1 MAFPVTVFLDA
12 GPDSTARRGDD
23 YFLPGAGVEI
33 EPGELTATF
42 LFAAYSD
49 SVREGDEELEL
60 VPRVSIGGM
69 DVIGLTQTITIINV
83 GAGLPVL
90 SITTDSG
97 DVSEP
102 IGGFTLF
109 EIAVRLDVAISE
121 DLTVTIRVHPSSTA
135 KEGEDFELLPP
146 VVIPAG
152 MTTIQDDDP
161 LDVRI
166 LSDSI
171 YEGDE
176 YIVLELTTDNP
187 NVRTPDRIT
196 ITIKDKLPTASL
208 DPFDPTILEGND
220 LEITARLD
228 VAAAVTVTVELGLG
242 VGSSA
247 VESDYDLS
255 PLSAQ
260 IAAGDLTATFR
271 LTALEDTLYEFS
283 ETLVLQPVTSYG
295 ADELAGVAG
304 TVVILENDLPLTVA
318 LDPSGTISITEGT
331 GPYEITVRLNRVQ
344 GVTTVVELIELAD
357 STAKPS
363 ADYELST
370 SSVKIAAGAL
380 TATFTITAIPDGIYE
395 GLDTET
401 LRLMLRVIVDGTEV
415 AVGSREILILD
426 ADPAPSISFVSAS
439 STIAEDAANP
449 RHEIEL
455 TLNGALADE
464 DITVTFM
471 LAGSATNSG
480 INADYTLTSTMVTIK
495 AGASAAIIR
504 LDVNDDELYEGLESE
519 TVVLSLVSATG
530 GVAVAATKS
539 ESEHRV
545 TIEDDDPAPSISF
558 VSESS
563 TIAEDA
569 ANPRHNIE
577 LTLNGV
583 LTEDDITVTF
593 MLAGSA
599 MRGADYTL
607 TATVVTIPAGTSVA
621 IIRLDVN
628 DDELYDSLES
638 ETVVLS
644 LLSATGGVTVAAT
657 KSESEHRVTIEDDD
671 PAPSISF
678 VSESSKIAEDA
689 ANSRHNI
696 ELTLNGVLTEDDI
709 TVTFMLAGSAT
720 RGADYT
726 LTATVVTI
734 PAGTSTAIIRLDVN
748 DDELYDSLESE
759 TVVLSLV
766 SATGG
771 VTVAATK
778 SESEHRVTIT
788 DNDLM
793 PTVTITPASPLV
805 EEGETATFTV
815 TLNGRAEADIVITL
829 TPSPGSGSGAAEVGD
844 YVTGSV
850 SVTFT
855 SAVDRVKT
863 LLLRT
868 TEDEVYEGDEE
879 VALDFSISGPATRAS
894 VPSTLTIE
902 DDDSAPSISFASASS
917 TIAEDAAD
925 SRHEIE
931 LTLNGALAEDD
942 ITVAFTITGSATMSG
957 INADYTLTATVV
969 TIKAGTRT
977 ATIRLDV
984 NDDGLYEGLESEKV
998 VLRLTSASSAVG
1010 EILPSA
1016 PDVHTVTIIDAQRTA
1031 PTLSLE
1037 PPAAVTEGGAR
1048 NVRAVLTGAL
1058 DEPVEV
1064 LLTVTGGDADTAD
1077 YTLPTTLRVTIP
1089 AGDTSV
1095 VFEITATID
1104 NLYEGATETVELT
1117 LSVPNNGI
1125 TVANPVQTLT
1135 IMDLDTQPIL
1145 SLEVPTEVR
1154 ENVGVLVLTA
1164 TLDGELDVSVP
1175 ITLSASGTA
1184 IDGDDYTFPASL
1196 TIPARARVLTFAI
1209 TIIDDDLYEFDE
1221 TVELTLS
1228 VPGKEVLEGI
1238 VTDTF
1243 RITNDDQAPLVTVTT
1258 PASVEEGNDIVVTV
1272 MLDRR
1277 SGAGIDIVLES
1288 VTPGAN
1294 AEADDFEVPA
1304 IGGATI
1310 SRGQTIFNIKTNPDD
1325 LYEGDKTIDIT
1336 LSVNGEIFT
1345 STVTIRD
1352 AQTPPL
1358 LTLSGPST
1366 VSENNAVA
1374 VFTATL
1380 SGDLPESDLSLELV
1394 VVGGD
1399 ADPGDYTLI
1408 TPRATIT
1415 RGQSVAIFTL
1425 QTIDNQISYGDKT
1438 LRLELRRVSGSIVR
1452 LGEIERTLT
1461 IREDD
1466 DVPLLSLREI
1476 ASVEEGLVGLV
1487 TATLN
1492 RVSGRT
1498 ITVELIPSHTDADL
1512 ADYSTPTTLRAVIPA
1527 GELTATFTIMATLD
1541 GIYEESETLDFTL
1554 RVVGGGANV
1563 IEPRSRQLLILDGDT
1578 PPSVSFV
1585 SVESEIAEDTAN
1597 PRHEIEL
1604 TLNGALVDE
1613 DITVTFMLAGSA
1625 TSATRGIIN
1634 ADYTLT
1640 STIVTIPAG
1649 TSVAIIRLDVNDD
1662 ELYEILESETVV
1674 LRLVSATG
1682 GVTVA
1687 ATKSESEHTVTITD
1701 NDSMPTVTI
1710 TPMLPS
1716 VEEGKD
1722 ATFTVT
1728 LNGQAEADIV
1738 VTLTPSP
1745 GSGSGAAEVGDYVT
1759 GSVSVTFNTGD
1770 RVKTLR
1776 LQTRDDE
1783 VYEGNEE
1790 VALDFSISGPATK
1803 TSVPSRLTITEDDP
1817 RPTVTI
1823 TSPSV
1828 EEGGRAIFTVNLDR
1842 SLETT
1847 VTIELSVND
1856 GTAGSG
1862 DYDVS
1867 DSETLLSVTL
1877 GAGVR
1882 AGTLSLQTLEEDDL
1896 YEGDETVLLSFSA
1909 TSGGENVMGLPIS
1922 RTLTIT
1928 DDRDLPQASFVT
1940 DSSTIAEGATVAIE
1954 FTLDVESYTGTVVVL
1969 AVRSTRAMD
1978 GLDYVVEQSVT
1989 IAAGITSGVIM
2000 FEAVADGRYDG
2011 GVSETVELRLPG
2023 GDLHRVTITDD
2034 QIQPTIS
2041 LKVPD
2046 VVKEGDGARYLTATL
2061 SGPVAFTVTVT
2072 LVAGP
2077 DSTAKLA
2084 DDYYLASINSAMPD
2098 ENIYFEIKPGELTAT
2113 VLFGVYNVSDGIP
2126 EGEEYL
2132 ELVPRLNI
2140 DGTKV
2145 TGLTQTIRI
2154 INIDQLPVL
2163 SVTSNSFDVTEAI
2176 SGSEY
2181 NQEIDL
2187 ELDFPVTED
2196 LRVSIRVLPSS
2207 TAKEGEDFEL
2217 LPPVVI
2223 PARERTVD
2231 DPIFLRFLADSI
2243 YEGDEYLVL
2252 ELTTDNPGVVPPS
2265 RITITLKDSDPIPTA
2280 SLDPFDLTINEGEGR
2295 EITARLDV
2303 AAAVTVTVELA
2314 LGAGSG
2320 AVEADYDLSPRS
2332 AQIAPGDLTATFQ
2345 FDARDDGHY
2354 EFTETLILQPI
2365 TRHDADVL
2373 AGMAETVMIL
2383 ENDPPLTVA
2392 LDLSGTISI
2401 TEGTGPYEI
2410 TVRLSRVQGMTT
2422 TVELI
2427 ELAASTAKSP
2437 ADYELSTSRVQIAAG
2452 ASTATFT
2459 ITAKS
2464 DGIYEGLDTETLR
2477 LMLRVIVDGA
2487 NVAVGSRE
2495 ILIVD
2500 DDPAPSI
2507 SFVSAS
2513 STIAEDAANP
2523 RHEIELT
2530 LNGALADEDI
2540 TVAFMITGSATRNG
2554 INADY
2559 TLTATVVT
2567 IRLGPVPRL
2576 SGWT

>member
-1 MAFPVTVFLDA
+1 M
-12 GPDSTARRGDD
+12 
-23 YFLPGAGVEI
+23 
-33 EPGELTATF
+33 
-42 LFAAYSD
+42 
-49 SVREGDEELEL
+49 
-60 VPRVSIGGM
+60 
-69 DVIGLTQTITIINV
+69 IT
-83 GAGLPVL
+83 
-90 SITTDSG
+90 
-97 DVSEP
+97 
-102 IGGFTLF
+102 
-109 EIAVRLDVAISE
+109 
-121 DLTVTIRVHPSSTA
+121 
-135 KEGEDFELLPP
+135 
-146 VVIPAG
+146 
-152 MTTIQDDDP
+152 
-161 LDVRI
+161 
-166 LSDSI
+166 
-171 YEGDE
+171 
-176 YIVLELTTDNP
+176 
-187 NVRTPDRIT
+187 
-196 ITIKDKLPTASL
+196 
-208 DPFDPTILEGND
+208 
-220 LEITARLD
+220 
-228 VAAAVTVTVELGLG
+228 
-242 VGSSA
+242 
-247 VESDYDLS
+247 
-255 PLSAQ
+255 
-260 IAAGDLTATFR
+260 
-271 LTALEDTLYEFS
+271 
-283 ETLVLQPVTSYG
+283 
-295 ADELAGVAG
+295 
-304 TVVILENDLPLTVA
+304 
-318 LDPSGTISITEGT
+318 
-331 GPYEITVRLNRVQ
+331 
-344 GVTTVVELIELAD
+344 
-357 STAKPS
+357 
-363 ADYELST
+363 
-370 SSVKIAAGAL
+370 
-380 TATFTITAIPDGIYE
+380 
-395 GLDTET
+395 
-401 LRLMLRVIVDGTEV
+401 
-415 AVGSREILILD
+415 
-426 ADPAPSISFVSAS
+426 
-439 STIAEDAANP
+439 
-449 RHEIEL
+449 
-455 TLNGALADE
+455 
-464 DITVTFM
+464 
-471 LAGSATNSG
+471 GSATRSG
-480 INADYTLTSTMVTIK
+480 ID
-495 AGASAAIIR
+495 
-504 LDVNDDELYEGLESE
+504 
-519 TVVLSLVSATG
+519 
-530 GVAVAATKS
+530 
-539 ESEHRV
+539 
-545 TIEDDDPAPSISF
+545 
-558 VSESS
+558 
-563 TIAEDA
+563 
-569 ANPRHNIE
+569 
-577 LTLNGV
+577 
-583 LTEDDITVTF
+583 
-593 MLAGSA
+593 
-599 MRGADYTL
+599 ADYTL
-607 TATVVTIPAGTSVA
+607 TATVVTIP
-621 IIRLDVN
+621 
-628 DDELYDSLES
+628 
-638 ETVVLS
+638 
-644 LLSATGGVTVAAT
+644 
-657 KSESEHRVTIEDDD
+657 
-671 PAPSISF
+671 
-678 VSESSKIAEDA
+678 
-689 ANSRHNI
+689 
-696 ELTLNGVLTEDDI
+696 
-709 TVTFMLAGSAT
+709 
-720 RGADYT
+720 
-726 LTATVVTI
+726 
-734 PAGTSTAIIRLDVN
+734 
-748 DDELYDSLESE
+748 
-759 TVVLSLV
+759 
-766 SATGG
+766 
-771 VTVAATK
+771 
-778 SESEHRVTIT
+778 
-788 DNDLM
+788 
-793 PTVTITPASPLV
+793 
-805 EEGETATFTV
+805 
-815 TLNGRAEADIVITL
+815 
-829 TPSPGSGSGAAEVGD
+829 
-844 YVTGSV
+844 
-850 SVTFT
+850 
-855 SAVDRVKT
+855 
-863 LLLRT
+863 
-868 TEDEVYEGDEE
+868 
-879 VALDFSISGPATRAS
+879 
-894 VPSTLTIE
+894 
-902 DDDSAPSISFASASS
+902 
-917 TIAEDAAD
+917 
-925 SRHEIE
+925 
-931 LTLNGALAEDD
+931 
-942 ITVAFTITGSATMSG
+942 
-957 INADYTLTATVV
+957 
-969 TIKAGTRT
+969 AGTRT

-984 NDDGLYEGLESEKV
+984 NDDGLYDGLESETV

-1010 EILPSA
+1010 RILPSA

-1058 DEPVEV
+1058 DESVEV

-1077 YTLPTTLRVTIP
+1077 YSTPATLRVTIP

-1095 VFEITATID
+1095 AFEITATID
-1104 NLYEGATETVELT
+1104 NIYEGAPETVELT

-1125 TVANPVQTLT
+1125 TVTNPVQTLT
-1135 IMDLDTQPIL
+1135 IMDLDPTPTL
-1145 SLEVPTEVR
+1145 SLSGVM
-1154 ENVGVLVLTA
+1154 NVAEGAGTLTLTA

-1175 ITLSASGTA
+1175 ITLSTGGTA
-1184 IDGDDYTFPASL
+1184 DGDDYTFPSSL
-1196 TIPARARVLTFAI
+1196 TIPAGARVVTFAI
-1209 TIIDDDLYEFDE
+1209 TIIDNDLYEFDD
-1221 TVELTLS
+1221 TVVLTLS
-1228 VPGKEVLEGI
+1228 VPGNEVLEGI
-1238 VTDTF
+1238 VRGTF
-1243 RITNDDQAPLVTVTT
+1243 MITNDDKFPGVTVTT
-1258 PASVEEGNDIVVTV
+1258 NSPVDEGNDIEVTV
-1272 MLDRR
+1272 VLDRET
-1277 SGAGIDIVLES
+1277 GVGIDIVLES

-1304 IGGATI
+1304 IGGTTI

-1380 SGDLPESDLSLELV
+1380 SGDLPESDLGLELV

-1415 RGQSVAIFTL
+1415 RGQSEAIFRL
-1425 QTIDNQISYGDKT
+1425 QTIDNLISYGDKT
-1438 LRLELRRVSGSIVR
+1438 LIVELRRVSGSIVR

-1461 IREDD
+1461 IREDE

-1476 ASVEEGLVGLV
+1476 ASVKEGLAGLV

-1492 RVSGRT
+1492 IGSGRT

-1554 RVVGGGANV
+1554 RIVDGGANL

-1585 SVESEIAEDTAN
+1585 SVESEIAEDAAN

-1613 DITVTFMLAGSA
+1613 DITVAFMLAGSA

-1728 LNGQAEADIV
+1728 LSGQAEADIV

-1759 GSVSVTFNTGD
+1759 GSVSVTFKTGD

-1828 EEGGRAIFTVNLDR
+1828 EEGDRALFTVNLDR

-1862 DYDVS
+1862 DYDIS
-1867 DSETLLSVTL
+1867 DSQTLLSVTIA
-1877 GAGVR
+1877 AGDR
-1882 AGTLSLQTLEEDDL
+1882 TGTLSLQTLEEDDL

-1909 TSGGENVMGLPIS
+1909 TSGGENVLGLPIS

-2046 VVKEGDGARYLTATL
+2046 EVSEGDGARYLTATL

-2084 DDYYLASINSAMPD
+2084 EDYYLASINSAMPD

-2187 ELDFPVTED
+2187 ELDFPVTKD

-2223 PARERTVD
+2223 PAGERTVD

-2265 RITITLKDSDPIPTA
+2265 RITITLKDRDPIPTA

-2365 TRHDADVL
+2365 TRHDADEL
-2373 AGMAETVMIL
+2373 AGVARTVVIL

-2452 ASTATFT
+2452 ALTATFT
-2459 ITAKS
+2459 ITAIP

-2567 IRLGPVPRL
+2567 IPAGTSSAIIRLDVNDDELYEILESETVVLRLVSATGGVTLSDRVTHSVTITDNDLMPTVTITPALPSVEEGEYVTFTVTLNGRAEADIVVTLTPSPGSGSGAAETADYVTGSVSVTFTSAVDRVKTLLLRTMEDEVYEGDEEVALDFSISGPATKASAPTTLTIEDNDVELGFDPVTYRVGEGSGTVELRVSVLNGVLMETLTLNYETSDGSAVAGTDYISRPVTLTLSPGISSFTFTVNILDDLDNVDVELAGVFSVALSVVDMLPAGVSLTSSVAIVEIIDNDEPLVPAVELGFDPVTYRVGEGSGTVELRVSVL
-2576 SGWT
+2576 SGVLMETLTLNYETSDGSAVAGTDYDLTTAR